1 MRDVL
6 KKVLQK
12 YINHLELRKTSTESI
27 KAILGENHFTK
38 ICLIIHIFTEMISFA
53 FAYSP
58 AVILLFFSFLDTS
71 EWLLPTITVIFL
83 LFWTFFGKT
92 LQ

>member
-53 FAYSP
+53 CAP

-83 LFWTFFGKT
+83 LFPAFFGKT
-92 LQ
+92 L